1 MKLTIKSELNPETP
15 VNLPIGQTSDIAD
28 EIMDVFRKHNL
39 AIDQAKRVI
48 YGVLE
53 SFEQIKI

>member
-39 AIDQAKRVI
+39 DIDQAKRVI
-48 YGVLE
+48 
-53 SFEQIKI
+53 